1 MSRTLWLVLGAFLAL
16 FPWFIL
22 EAAVVELEHEV
33 PAETSEDEVRHHLY
47 RLSVERLIK
56 QEMGRMNLDVKV
68 YEDAF
73 DKKFQP
79 FFSEIQARKS
89 IEWQKAGLSPE
100 TVIAETAKTKEKSRF
115 VFSGWENLLKRYTIK
130 KFQPHA
136 EKIGV
141 WLMTFDAEV
150 DEGAL
155 SLNFA
160 RLTSADQKPFRK
172 LFVYSQL
179 RPDNFSWEDL
189 KLTSALDFIR
199 PVELEWL
206 KWFKENQ
213 PAEVEEVVLCDESCQ
228 GQIAEWRALDEKAM
242 AQFVSPE
249 LIGGLLLTVNIN
261 FSRETL
267 LGPVSESKVTYT
279 GGVILQDLNTKR
291 VLHYADLPTEI
302 QTLKLN
308 DQKQFNSAMASHTYR
323 YPLEKFLLAK
333 TQVGK
338 SVSLSNSMVVRLVNP
353 LHLGQAMRLI
363 EWIQQ
368 KGAPM
373 QAQGKLDSFS
383 RKEARLLVF
392 FKGEGTKFKTLVE
405 KPFELE
411 LEWNRPLTVE
421 SSTSDLSFTV
431 GEKKQ

>member
-1 MSRTLWLVLGAFLAL
+1 MSRLLWLVLGTFLAL
-16 FPWFIL
+16 FPL
-22 EAAVVELEHEV
+22 VVLKAAVIEIEHQI
-33 PAETSEDEVRHHLY
+33 PSETAEDEVRHLLF

-56 QEMGRMNLDVKV
+56 QEMNRMNLDVKV
-68 YEDAF
+68 YEEAF
-73 DKKFQP
+73 DKKFQV
-79 FFSEIQARKS
+79 FFAEIEARKM
-89 IEWQKAGLSPE
+89 IEWQKAGLTPE
-100 TVIAETAKTKEKSRF
+100 AQGIEAAKTKEKSRF
-115 VFSGWENLLKRYTIK
+115 VFSGWEKLLKRYTIK
-130 KFQPHA
+130 KFQAHA
-136 EKIGV
+136 EKLGD
-141 WLMTFDAEV
+141 WLMTFEAEV

-155 SLNFA
+155 SLNYS

-172 LFVYSQL
+172 LFIYSQL

-189 KLTSALDFIR
+189 KLTSAQDFIR

-213 PAEVEEVVLCDESCQ
+213 PGEVEEEVLCDESCQ
-228 GQIAEWRALDEKAM
+228 SQIAEWRALDEKAM

-249 LIGGLLLTVNIN
+249 LIGGLLLTININ

-267 LGPVSESKVTYT
+267 LGPVTESKVTYT

-323 YPLEKFLLAK
+323 YPLGKFLLAK

-353 LHLGQAMRLI
+353 LHLGQAMRLM

-373 QAQGKLDSFS
+373 QAQGKLDSFN

-392 FKGEGTKFKTLVE
+392 FKGEGTKFKALVE

-421 SSTSDLSFTV
+421 SSGSELSFTV